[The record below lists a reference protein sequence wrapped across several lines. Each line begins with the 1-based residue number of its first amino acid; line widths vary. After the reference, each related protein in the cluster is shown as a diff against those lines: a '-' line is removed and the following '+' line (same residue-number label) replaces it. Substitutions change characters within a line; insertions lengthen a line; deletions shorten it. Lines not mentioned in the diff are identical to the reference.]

1 VATSPVLRGWTPW
14 VLASAL
20 LLGATA
26 WWVAPDEQAPTSLAT
41 MSAQLPVS
49 HLPALNASKRGQPPP
64 GTVSEKLWMG
74 AQADDTVQRL
84 LLRQAG
90 GSAIFASQS
99 DIERARAQ
107 TLLFTPLHAQQ
118 DLRQSPLANPRRL
131 SDGRLWMDYNM
142 QVLAA
147 RVEGDRLV
155 LPLPGMPAVEAE
167 IDMVELVNGHYRWSG
182 RLLGLDLA
190 GRFSITQ
197 AMADQYAVGSF
208 NTAQGEFLLEAKA
221 GIGWV
226 ANADQEFIQMEDGL
240 HDTEANGTAH

>member
-1 VATSPVLRGWTPW
+1 MLRGWAMR
-14 VLASAL
+14 VLAASVL
-20 LLGATA
+20 LLGAYLLAVDGPTNLAPTA
-26 WWVAPDEQAPTSLAT
+26 AQAPAP
-41 MSAQLPVS
+41 A
-49 HLPALNASKRGQPPP
+49 LPAMTRSALGLPPP

-74 AQADDTVQRL
+74 AQADDRVQRL

-107 TLLFTPLHAQQ
+107 TLLFTPLHGDQ
-118 DLRQSPLANPRRL
+118 DVRQSPLANPRRL

-155 LPLPGMPAVEAE
+155 LPLPGVPALEAE
-167 IDMVELVNGHYRWSG
+167 IDSVELVNGHYRWSG

-208 NTAQGEFLLEAKA
+208 TTAQGEFLLEAKA

-226 ANADQEFIQMEDGL
+226 AHASQEFIHSEHAL
-240 HDTEANGTAH
+240 HAPETQGATR

>member
-1 VATSPVLRGWTPW
+1 M
-14 VLASAL
+14 LA
-20 LLGATA
+20 
-26 WWVAPDEQAPTSLAT
+26 
-41 MSAQLPVS
+41 
-49 HLPALNASKRGQPPP
+49 LPALTIAALGPPPP

-74 AQADDTVQRL
+74 AQANDTVQRL

-90 GSAIFASQS
+90 NSAIFASQS
-99 DIERARAQ
+99 DITRARAQ
-107 TLLFTPLHAQQ
+107 TLLFSPVHAQQ

-155 LPLPGMPAVEAE
+155 LALPGMPAVEAE
-167 IDMVELVNGHYRWSG
+167 IDTVELVNGHYRWSG

-226 ANADQEFIQMEDGL
+226 ANATQEFVHSEDGL
-240 HDTEANGTAH
+240 HETEAEGAVR

>member
-1 VATSPVLRGWTPW
+1 MLRGWALR
-14 VLASAL
+14 VLAASAL
-20 LLGATA
+20 LLGVCA
-26 WWVAPDEQAPTSLAT
+26 WWLAVDGQVTTNLPPMAAQAPSPASPGPTSVVP
-41 MSAQLPVS
+41 SP
-49 HLPALNASKRGQPPP
+49 PPP
-64 GTVSEKLWMG
+64 GTVSEKLWLG